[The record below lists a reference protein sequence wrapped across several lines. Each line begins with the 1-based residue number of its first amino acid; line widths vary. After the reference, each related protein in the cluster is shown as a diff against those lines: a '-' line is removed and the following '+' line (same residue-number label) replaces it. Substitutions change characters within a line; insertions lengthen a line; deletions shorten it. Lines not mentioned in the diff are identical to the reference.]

1 MTGRRVS
8 TRTFVLVGFA
18 LSALVAGVLSLWAS
32 SHPDGLEYVAER
44 TGFGGT
50 ATDSP
55 TAGSPLAD
63 YGLRG
68 LDGPLGTSIAGLV
81 GIVVVGVLMTVLAR
95 ALARRG

>member
-50 ATDSP
+50 ATGSP